1 MNISSNFNSGLIFS
15 YLNEKE
21 DANFYQILHLIASES
36 LPIEVGHQKDSASFS
51 FADLLDHISNV
62 LLVISI
68 SQVLTIILLP
78 FDTLTCSTWKWFCSS
93 GLRTRTRSKSSR
105 WPICRPPW
113 MFCVYAEYGKHQ
125 GKVECEVRDKFGKI
139 LLVMILLPWYAVVV
153 M

>member
-68 SQVLTIILLP
+68 SSGSYYSLTFRHSDLQY
-78 FDTLTCSTWKWFCSS
+78 
-93 GLRTRTRSKSSR
+93 
-105 WPICRPPW
+105 
-113 MFCVYAEYGKHQ
+113 ME
-125 GKVECEVRDKFGKI
+125 
-139 LLVMILLPWYAVVV
+139 MIL
-153 M
+153 